1 MTTLSERHR
10 ARLATLL
17 ESLDP
22 EGGVHNFFIKCV
34 KPNDRMQPHTHHGGY
49 VARQLRHQGVLQAV
63 ALIKEGYPF
72 RVAYAEVHTRY
83 APLLAQLAA
92 TGRPGTKRFAAIGP
106 RGLVMALLRAE
117 ELRPTIDYLLG
128 SSRVFLRLGKAQL
141 LERMLSLPPSA
152 VLPELEA
159 RLAAQAARV
168 RARIVLRVAMRRC
181 AVGRVRKKERQREAA
196 VSIQSRARVLP
207 ARRVVA
213 GKRAEREAAE
223 RRAAEEREAEAARL
237 AEEAERLA
245 RQQAE
250 ANAAALAAALAAE
263 QEAEREREEAARAS
277 VLPDISF
284 LLAADDRQR
293 RALQREGSSEA
304 RRAFAGSATDLAL
317 DPALHRLVFA
327 HWDWSASGA
336 GEGATT
342 RRARRAA
349 VGNVTGRM
357 DGQDPRSPKTPK
369 TPKEQTVD
377 SPMLGCATLAV
388 LIASYLLI
396 AALPAMHTLG
406 WVPEGLVYHTP
417 MSS

>member
-106 RGLVMALLRAE
+106 RGLVTALLRAE

-250 ANAAALAAALAAE
+250 ATRRRSRRRSRRSRRRSGSGRRLPGHPCYLTS
-263 QEAEREREEAARAS
+263 RSSSLRTIGSGVPCSGRA
-277 VLPDISF
+277 
-284 LLAADDRQR
+284 RQR
-293 RALQREGSSEA
+293 QDAHSPARRPTSRSIRRFTGSSLPIGTGQPRA
-304 RRAFAGSATDLAL
+304 PAKGRRLGERAGRPSA
-317 DPALHRLVFA
+317 
-327 HWDWSASGA
+327 
-336 GEGATT
+336 
-342 RRARRAA
+342 
-349 VGNVTGRM
+349 M
-357 DGQDPRSPKTPK
+357 
-369 TPKEQTVD
+369 
-377 SPMLGCATLAV
+377 
-388 LIASYLLI
+388 
-396 AALPAMHTLG
+396 
-406 WVPEGLVYHTP
+406 
-417 MSS
+417 